1 MWAAGPH
8 LMYLPGERERE
19 REERREKRERKRIE
33 NPQHGTLHGTSQA
46 VEYRFDPFKAHH
58 ACIRTLDN
66 AYHEH
71 WLM

>member
-1 MWAAGPH
+1 MGRRPTSNVPPW
-8 LMYLPGERERE
+8 RERG
-19 REERREKRERKRIE
+19 RGRKEERRERESIA

-46 VEYRFDPFKAHH
+46 VEYRFAPFKAHH